1 MFYSFN
7 INGKYKF
14 LLHNLFPRGFDVPVL
29 PKTWIS
35 IVFKSL
41 IFLFFFFLFFFLKSK
56 CTEHASL
63 SYRFWKQ
70 TFGLSEEKGS
80 GWRRRRR
87 SQSYDARVCV
97 WWKHRAWICTMGRN
111 GREWRENS
119 HSSDRYAVVFWSH
132 FACEPRLKRARERPL
147 CRRTVA

>member
-14 LLHNLFPRGFDVPVL
+14 LLHNLFPRGFDAPVL

-41 IFLFFFFLFFFLKSK
+41 IFFFPFFFLKSK

-63 SYRFWKQ
+63 SYCFWKQ
-70 TFGLSEEKGS
+70 TLGLSEEKGS

-87 SQSYDARVCV
+87 SQSYDARVCDESTEQESARRGGMDGSDGRI
-97 WWKHRAWICTMGRN
+97 HTLLIGARLCFGATLRAGRDWN
-111 GREWRENS
+111 VHVSGP
-119 HSSDRYAVVFWSH
+119 
-132 FACEPRLKRARERPL
+132 FAEGL
-147 CRRTVA
+147 